1 MSTRLFRSK
10 LIRIILSN
18 KRDPILFVFFSWI
31 NFFFAKKIE
40 NLVVKVVINKN
51 TDMKKIIGLVLCVT
65 FVLSSY
71 AQVSINEV
79 QADNDT
85 TYADLR
91 GNYEDWVE
99 FYNAGTSAVD
109 MSGWMCIDDI
119 TKDSADWFVMPSGTS
134 IGAGEYLV
142 LFCNSDTGL
151 TTDFGLSKKGDGF
164 FLMND
169 KGIVD
174 STTFGAIDADMS
186 WARETDGDGAWAIEE
201 TPTPGAANSEVNRV
215 RSASFTKLTVYPN
228 PSTNGIFNFGKVVSS
243 VAVYTISGV
252 KVLEATDVE
261 QVAIEAKG
269 IYMIYSTSNG
279 VSSVARV
286 IVQ

>member
-1 MSTRLFRSK
+1 MQN
-10 LIRIILSN
+10 I
-18 KRDPILFVFFSWI
+18 
-31 NFFFAKKIE
+31 
-40 NLVVKVVINKN
+40 
-51 TDMKKIIGLVLCVT
+51 DMKKIIGSILSLT
-65 FVLSSY
+65 LVLSSY
-71 AQVSINEV
+71 AQVTINEV

-85 TYADLR
+85 TYTDLR

-109 MSGWMCIDDI
+109 MSGWMCIDDNA
-119 TKDSADWFVMPSGTS
+119 KDSADWFIVPAGTS

-142 LFCNSDTGL
+142 LFCNSDTGF

-169 KGIVD
+169 EGIVD

-201 TPTPGAANSEVNRV
+201 TPTPGATNSEVNSIRNATLA
-215 RSASFTKLTVYPN
+215 RLNVYPN
-228 PSTNGIFNFGKVVSS
+228 PSASGIFNFGQVVSS
-243 VAVYTISGV
+243 VSVYTISGAQ
-252 KVLEATDVE
+252 VLEATDVE

-279 VSSVARV
+279 VSSIARV